1 MAKNKTLE
9 LSIKIAGK
17 MDKSL
22 TAALTGTQNQIS
34 SFATNISKIGTAGLA
49 AMGALAT
56 GAVKVMADCT
66 AEAAK
71 YENYMSDVVKHVDN
85 LADATGKVSNQMANN
100 GKTFA
105 ENYAVMEESLKDL
118 STQIP
123 YTFEDLTRL
132 ASAAGQSGKTLSE
145 LTQTTFLKD
154 IAMWGMAMDISADQA
169 GDWGAKWE
177 QAFKMNHK
185 QVMEVADVINYLG
198 NNYATTAAEIAES
211 VNASASMGQL
221 AGVDVKATAAIAASM
236 QAMGVSSDRVGTSI
250 KRIYTNITKGSA
262 ATAAQEAAFARLGFT
277 ATGIAEAM
285 QADGAGTLLQVFDAV
300 NNLPDAEKLS
310 VLNSL
315 FGQWAV
321 EGGAKITQNLDL
333 LTGMLKEVDN
343 PDIWKG
349 SMEKEF
355 IIKATTPEA
364 IETML
369 GNTRSVLMDD
379 IGTAFLPAK
388 KEFSLAMI
396 DFLNDIRDN
405 MPELT
410 RLAETLGT
418 LASKGVSKLGDAM
431 DWALPYIQKGLD
443 YLVNNGDQ
451 VAGILVKVAAAFAAM
466 KFAPAAEGM
475 LSGAGSLLLG
485 SSSGGG
491 KNSGKTGG
499 LLGGIKSLF
508 QGGQNLAANAGD
520 AFNVGMAAA
529 ASQRQSGDSFM
540 QRLVTGVAG
549 VFSGARNING
559 INSGRANTVANA
571 RNNVAAATSGART
584 WYANVASAGSGLLN
598 TINGATVNAHANASL
613 GKGNFVTNL
622 LSNLFKPTGGQQS
635 LGGGISNLLGS
646 VFSPAKTALANTG
659 VGQYVGG
666 VASSAGNFSSNASS
680 LLFTLLGKSNTAA
693 PGASLAGNL
702 AQGITGTLSSGAGLL
717 STMWGPIASGFGS
730 LLSGALP
737 IVGVISGIIAVVS
750 ILGDNL
756 EGIRNIIGN
765 IFGEQGVAV
774 FDSFT
779 GALGKVGEY
788 FNGLFAEGGVA
799 SALAPLREEVAN
811 LFGPDAAS
819 TFDGVTTILQ
829 SVMGVIQQLVNF
841 AVTTVKPIILDVF
854 NFITQ
859 TVIPIILQTFS
870 AAAPSIAGIISGIGS
885 AVMTVAQIIGQAIQ
899 FVWPVIE
906 AIGTALLNVGQVVI
920 PAVLAYFREFAA
932 GLSSAMESAKTIFD
946 GLTSFI
952 SGVFTGNWEQ
962 AWQGIQD
969 IFGGAFDALIEL
981 CKTPINAVISL
992 INSTISGINGLGITI
1007 PDWVPVLGGKSFSI
1021 NIPQIPML
1029 AKGGFTNGVS
1039 IAGEAG
1045 MEAVISFQRS
1055 VRRDNLKTWAKAGE
1069 LLGVKPVELKD
1080 PGDPPGNG
1088 GGQGNITF
1096 APQIT
1101 IQGNAD
1107 RAVIDQALTEAQARF
1122 EAWYLQMQRRQA
1134 RTAY

>member
-66 AEAAK
+66 TEAAK
-71 YENYMSDVVKHVDN
+71 FENYMSDVVKYVDD
-85 LADATGKVSNQMANN
+85 LADATGKIDT
-100 GKTFA
+100 K
-105 ENYAVMEESLKDL
+105 NYAAMSEAILDL

-123 YTFEDLTRL
+123 YTQEEL
-132 ASAAGQSGKTLSE
+132 AALAGAAGEAGKNMK
-145 LTQTTFLKD
+145 QIFYIDDNGNVAGFLKNV
-154 IAMWGMAMDISADQA
+154 AMAGTAMDISADQA
-169 GDWGAKWE
+169 GAWAAKWE
-177 QAFKMNHK
+177 TAFQIDHSG
-185 QVMEVADVINYLG
+185 VMTLFDQINYL
-198 NNYATTAAEIAES
+198 AANGAASAADIAEV
-211 VNASASMGQL
+211 VNASGSLGGI
-221 AGVDVKATAAIAASM
+221 AGMDPAAIAAMANAMLSM
-236 QAMGVSSDRVGTSI
+236 GSESSVAATSI
-250 KRIYTNITKGSA
+250 NRMLVNMNKGASATK
-262 ATAAQEAAFARLGFT
+262 AQKEAWESLGMT
-277 ATGIAEAM
+277 ATGVAAAM
-285 QADGAGTLLQVFDAV
+285 QEDATGTMIDVLEAIGRLDADKQAATL
-300 NNLPDAEKLS
+300 NT
-310 VLNSL
+310 L
-315 FGQWAV
+315 FGQWAIKDA
-321 EGGAKITQNLDL
+321 AKLAGNIEAYTKSLDMVNDPSL
-333 LTGMLKEVDN
+333 YT
-343 PDIWKG
+343 G
-349 SMEKEF
+349 SMEREF

-364 IETML
+364 LDTML
-369 GNTRSVLMDD
+369 ASSKSALQIEVGN
-379 IGTAFLPAK
+379 AFLPAK

-451 VAGILVKVAAAFAAM
+451 VAGILTKVAAAFAAM
-466 KFAPAAEGM
+466 KFAPAAEGL
-475 LSGAGSLLLG
+475 LSGAGSLLFG
-485 SSSGGG
+485 NSGGG
-491 KNSGKTGG
+491 GKSSGKTGG

-508 QGGQNLAANAGD
+508 QGGQNLATNAGD

-540 QRLVTGVAG
+540 QRLVTNVAG
-549 VFSGARNING
+549 VFSGAKNING

-571 RNNVAAATSGART
+571 RNNVTAAASGARA

-598 TINGATVNAHANASL
+598 TINGATVNAHANASM
-613 GKGNFVTNL
+613 GKGTFATNL

-635 LGGGISNLLGS
+635 LMGGIGNLLGS

-666 VASSAGNFSSNASS
+666 VASSAGNFSSNASG
-680 LLFTLLGKSNTAA
+680 LLFTLFGKSNTAA

-779 GALGKVGEY
+779 GALGKVGEF

-799 SALAPLREEVAN
+799 SALAPLREGIAN

-819 TFDGVTTILQ
+819 AFDGVTTILQ

-920 PAVLAYFREFAA
+920 PAVLEYFSVFAA
-932 GLSSAMESAKTIFD
+932 GLSSALDGVKAIFEGVIAFITGVFSGNWSQAWEGVKSIFTGIFD
-946 GLTSFI
+946 TL
-952 SGVFTGNWEQ
+952 
-962 AWQGIQD
+962 
-969 IFGGAFDALIEL
+969 GALF
-981 CKTPINAVISL
+981 KTPINAVISL
-992 INSTISGINGLGITI
+992 INKAISGINGLGLTI
-1007 PDWVPVLGGKSFSI
+1007 PDWVPLIGGKSFSI

-1045 MEAVISFQRS
+1045 TEAVISFQRS
-1055 VRRDNLKTWAKAGE
+1055 VRRDNLKTWARAGE

-1088 GGQGNITF
+1088 GGQGSITF
-1096 APQIT
+1096 APNIT

-1107 RAVIDQALTEAQARF
+1107 RAVIDQALAEAQAKF

>member
-1 MAKNKTLE
+1 MAKSKTLE

-34 SFATNISKIGTAGLA
+34 SFATSISKIGTAGLA
-49 AMGALAT
+49 AMGALTT
-56 GAVKVMADCT
+56 GAVKVIADCT
-66 AEAAK
+66 TEAAK
-71 YENYMSDVVKHVDN
+71 FENYMSDVVKYVDG
-85 LADATGKVSNQMANN
+85 LADATGKIDT
-100 GKTFA
+100 K
-105 ENYAVMEESLKDL
+105 NYAAMSAAILDL

-123 YTFEDLTRL
+123 YTQEELSAL
-132 ASAAGQSGKTLSE
+132 AGAAGEAGKSME
-145 LTQTTFLKD
+145 QIFHIDSNGNVAGFLKNV
-154 IAMWGMAMDISADQA
+154 AMAGTAMDVSADQA
-169 GDWGAKWE
+169 GAWAAKWE
-177 QAFKMNHK
+177 TAF
-185 QVMEVADVINYLG
+185 QVDHSGIMELFDQINYL
-198 NNYATTAAEIAES
+198 AANGAASAADIAEV
-211 VNASASMGQL
+211 VNASGSLGGI
-221 AGVDVKATAAIAASM
+221 AGMDPAAIAAMANAMLSM
-236 QAMGVSSDRVGTSI
+236 GSESSVAATSI
-250 KRIYTNITKGSA
+250 NRMLVNMNKGASATK
-262 ATAAQEAAFARLGFT
+262 AQKEAWESLGMT
-277 ATGIAEAM
+277 ATGVAAAM
-285 QADGAGTLLQVFDAV
+285 QEDATGTMIDVLEAISRLDADKQAATL
-300 NNLPDAEKLS
+300 NT
-310 VLNSL
+310 L
-315 FGQWAV
+315 FGQWAIKDA
-321 EGGAKITQNLDL
+321 AKLAGNIEAYTKSLDMVNDPSL
-333 LTGMLKEVDN
+333 YT
-343 PDIWKG
+343 G
-349 SMEKEF
+349 SMEREF

-364 IETML
+364 LDTML
-369 GNTRSVLMDD
+369 ASSKTALQIEVGD
-379 IGTAFLPAK
+379 AFLPAK
-388 KEFSLAMI
+388 KEFNLAMI
-396 DFLNDIRDN
+396 DFLNEIRDN

-451 VAGILVKVAAAFAAM
+451 VAGVIAKVAAAFAAM
-466 KFAPAAEGM
+466 KFAPAAEGL
-475 LSGAGSLLLG
+475 LSGAGSLLFG
-485 SSSGGG
+485 GGSGGG
-491 KNSGKTGG
+491 GKSSGKTGG

-508 QGGQNLAANAGD
+508 QGGQNLASNAGD

-549 VFSGARNING
+549 VFSGAKNING

-571 RNNVAAATSGART
+571 RNNVVAAASGARQ
-584 WYANVASAGSGLLN
+584 WYGNVASAGSGLIN
-598 TINGATVNAHANASL
+598 TVKGATVNAHANASL
-613 GKGNFVTNL
+613 GKGSFGTNL
-622 LSNLFKPTGGQQS
+622 LSSLFKSSGGQQS
-635 LGGGISNLLGS
+635 ILGGVGDLLGS

-717 STMWGPIASGFGS
+717 SSIWGPITSGFGS

-756 EGIRNIIGN
+756 EGIRNIIGSV
-765 IFGEQGVAV
+765 FGEQGVAV

-779 GALGKVGEY
+779 GALGKVGEF

-799 SALAPLREEVAN
+799 SALAPLREGIAN
-811 LFGPDAAS
+811 IFGPDAAAA
-819 TFDGVTTILQ
+819 FDGVTTILQ
-829 SVMGVIQQLVNF
+829 SVMGVIGQLVNF

-859 TVIPIILQTFS
+859 TVVPIILQTFS
-870 AAAPSIAGIISGIGS
+870 AAAPAIGGIISGIGS
-885 AVMTVAQIIGQAIQ
+885 AVMTVAEIIGQAIQ

-906 AIGTALLNVGQVVI
+906 GIATALLNVGQVVI
-920 PAVLAYFREFAA
+920 PAVLEYFNVFAQ
-932 GLSSAMESAKTIFD
+932 GIQGVITSVQTIFD
-946 GLTSFI
+946 GLITFI
-952 SGVFTGNWEQ
+952 TGVFTGNWQE
-962 AWQGIQD
+962 AWEGIKQ
-969 IFGGAFDALIEL
+969 IFGGAFDALITL

-992 INSTISGINGLGITI
+992 INSAIRGINGLGITI
-1007 PDWVPVLGGKSFSI
+1007 PDWVPIVGGNSFSI
-1021 NIPQIPML
+1021 NIPEIPML
-1029 AKGGFTNGVS
+1029 AKGGFTSGPS

-1045 MEAVISFQRS
+1045 TEAVISFQRS

-1080 PGDPPGNG
+1080 PGDPPANG
-1088 GGQGNITF
+1088 GGQGSFTF
-1096 APQIT
+1096 APNIV

-1107 RAVIDQALTEAQARF
+1107 RAVIEEALAEAKAQF
-1122 EAWYLQMQRRQA
+1122 ETWYNQMQRRQA

>member
-66 AEAAK
+66 TEAAK
-71 YENYMSDVVKHVDN
+71 FENYMSDVVKYVDG
-85 LADATGKVSNQMANN
+85 LADATGKIDT
-100 GKTFA
+100 K
-105 ENYAVMEESLKDL
+105 NYAAMSEAILDL

-123 YTFEDLTRL
+123 YTQEELSAL
-132 ASAAGQSGKTLSE
+132 AGAAGEAGKSME
-145 LTQTTFLKD
+145 QIFHIDSNGNVAGFLKNV
-154 IAMWGMAMDISADQA
+154 AMAGTAMDVSADQA
-169 GDWGAKWE
+169 GAWAAKWE
-177 QAFKMNHK
+177 TAF
-185 QVMEVADVINYLG
+185 QVDHSGIMELFDQINYL
-198 NNYATTAAEIAES
+198 AANGAASAEDIAEV
-211 VNASASMGQL
+211 VNASGALGGI
-221 AGVDVKATAAIAASM
+221 AGMDPAAIAAMANAMLSM
-236 QAMGVSSDRVGTSI
+236 GSESSVAATSI
-250 KRIYTNITKGSA
+250 NRMLVNMNKGASATK
-262 ATAAQEAAFARLGFT
+262 AQKEAWESLGMT
-277 ATGIAEAM
+277 ATGVAAAM
-285 QADGAGTLLQVFDAV
+285 QEDATGTMIDVLEAIGRLDADKQAATL
-300 NNLPDAEKLS
+300 NT
-310 VLNSL
+310 L
-315 FGQWAV
+315 FGQWAIKDA
-321 EGGAKITQNLDL
+321 AKLAGNIEAYTKSLDMVNDPSL
-333 LTGMLKEVDN
+333 YT
-343 PDIWKG
+343 G
-349 SMEKEF
+349 SMEREF
-355 IIKATTPEA
+355 LIKATTPEA
-364 IETML
+364 LDTML
-369 GNTRSVLMDD
+369 ASSKTALQIEVGD
-379 IGTAFLPAK
+379 AFLPAK
-388 KEFSLAMI
+388 KEFNLAMI

-466 KFAPAAEGM
+466 KFAPAAEGL

-485 SSSGGG
+485 SSGGGG

-499 LLGGIKSLF
+499 LFGGIKSLF

-571 RNNVAAATSGART
+571 RNNVTAAASGART

-717 STMWGPIASGFGS
+717 STMWGPITSGFGS

-779 GALGKVGEY
+779 GALGKVGEF

-799 SALAPLREEVAN
+799 SALAPLREGIAN

-819 TFDGVTTILQ
+819 AFDGVTTILQ

-920 PAVLAYFREFAA
+920 PAVLEYFSVFAE
-932 GLSSAMESAKTIFD
+932 GLSSALDGVKAIFEGVITFITGVFSGNWSQAWEGVKSIFTGIFD
-946 GLTSFI
+946 TL
-952 SGVFTGNWEQ
+952 
-962 AWQGIQD
+962 
-969 IFGGAFDALIEL
+969 GALF
-981 CKTPINAVISL
+981 KTPINAVISL
-992 INSTISGINGLGITI
+992 INKAISGINGLGLTI
-1007 PDWVPVLGGKSFSI
+1007 PDWVPLIGGKSFSI

-1045 MEAVISFQRS
+1045 TEAVISFQRS
-1055 VRRDNLKTWAKAGE
+1055 VRRDNLKTWARAGE

-1101 IQGNAD
+1101 IKGNAD
-1107 RAVIDQALTEAQARF
+1107 RAVIDQALAEAQAKF
-1122 EAWYLQMQRRQA
+1122 EAWYMQMQRRQA

>member
-66 AEAAK
+66 TEAAK
-71 YENYMSDVVKHVDN
+71 FENYMSDVVKYVDG
-85 LADATGKVSNQMANN
+85 LADATGKIDT
-100 GKTFA
+100 K
-105 ENYAVMEESLKDL
+105 NYAAMSEAILDL

-123 YTFEDLTRL
+123 YTQEELSAL
-132 ASAAGQSGKTLSE
+132 AGAAGEAGKSME
-145 LTQTTFLKD
+145 QIFHIDSNGNVAGFLKNV
-154 IAMWGMAMDISADQA
+154 AMAGTAMDVSADQA
-169 GDWGAKWE
+169 GAWAAKWE
-177 QAFKMNHK
+177 TAF
-185 QVMEVADVINYLG
+185 QVDHSGIMELFDQINYL
-198 NNYATTAAEIAES
+198 AANGAASAADIAEV
-211 VNASASMGQL
+211 VNSSGALGGI
-221 AGVDVKATAAIAASM
+221 AGMDPAAIAAMANAMLSM
-236 QAMGVSSDRVGTSI
+236 GSESSVAATSI
-250 KRIYTNITKGSA
+250 NRMLVNMNKGASATK
-262 ATAAQEAAFARLGFT
+262 AQKEAWKSLGMT
-277 ATGIAEAM
+277 ATGVAAAM
-285 QADGAGTLLQVFDAV
+285 QEDATGTMIDVLEAIGRLDADKQAATL
-300 NNLPDAEKLS
+300 NT
-310 VLNSL
+310 L
-315 FGQWAV
+315 FGQWAIKDA
-321 EGGAKITQNLDL
+321 AKLAGNIEAYTKSLDMVNDPSL
-333 LTGMLKEVDN
+333 YT
-343 PDIWKG
+343 G
-349 SMEKEF
+349 SMEREF
-355 IIKATTPEA
+355 LIKATTPEA
-364 IETML
+364 LDTML
-369 GNTRSVLMDD
+369 ASSKTALQIEVGD
-379 IGTAFLPAK
+379 AFLPAK
-388 KEFSLAMI
+388 KEFNLAMI

-410 RLAETLGT
+410 RLAEALGT

-466 KFAPAAEGM
+466 KFAPAAEGL

-485 SSSGGG
+485 SSGGGG

-571 RNNVAAATSGART
+571 RNNVTAAASGART

-613 GKGNFVTNL
+613 GKGNFATNL

-635 LGGGISNLLGS
+635 LWGGISNLLGS

-659 VGQYVGG
+659 AGQYVGG

-717 STMWGPIASGFGS
+717 STMWGPITSGFGS

-779 GALGKVGEY
+779 GALGKVGEF

-799 SALAPLREEVAN
+799 SALAPLREGIAN

-819 TFDGVTTILQ
+819 AFDGVTTILQ

-906 AIGTALLNVGQVVI
+906 GIATALLNVGQVVI
-920 PAVLAYFREFAA
+920 PAVLEYFNVFAQ
-932 GLSSAMESAKTIFD
+932 GIQGVITSVQTIFD
-946 GLTSFI
+946 GLITFI
-952 SGVFTGNWEQ
+952 TGVFTGNWQE
-962 AWQGIQD
+962 AWEGIKQ
-969 IFGGAFDALIEL
+969 IFGGAFDALITL

-992 INSTISGINGLGITI
+992 INSAIRGINGLGITI
-1007 PDWVPVLGGKSFSI
+1007 PDWVPIVGGNSFSI
-1021 NIPQIPML
+1021 NIPEIPML
-1029 AKGGFTNGVS
+1029 AKGGFTSGPS

-1045 MEAVISFQRS
+1045 TEAVISFQRS

-1080 PGDPPGNG
+1080 PGEAPG
-1088 GGQGNITF
+1088 GGQGSFTF
-1096 APQIT
+1096 APNIV

-1107 RAVIDQALTEAQARF
+1107 RAVIDQALAEAKAKF
-1122 EAWYLQMQRRQA
+1122 EGWYLQMQRRQA
-1134 RTAY
+1134 RTSY

>member
-66 AEAAK
+66 TEAAK
-71 YENYMSDVVKHVDN
+71 FENYMSDVVKYVDG
-85 LADATGKVSNQMANN
+85 LADATGKIDT
-100 GKTFA
+100 K
-105 ENYAVMEESLKDL
+105 NYAAMSEAILDL

-123 YTFEDLTRL
+123 YTQEELSAL
-132 ASAAGQSGKTLSE
+132 AGAAGEAGKSME
-145 LTQTTFLKD
+145 QIFHIDSNGNVAGFLKNV
-154 IAMWGMAMDISADQA
+154 AMAGTAMDVSADQA
-169 GDWGAKWE
+169 GAWAAKWE
-177 QAFKMNHK
+177 TAF
-185 QVMEVADVINYLG
+185 QVDHSGIMELFDQINYL
-198 NNYATTAAEIAES
+198 AANGAASAADIAEV
-211 VNASASMGQL
+211 VNSSGALGGI
-221 AGVDVKATAAIAASM
+221 AGMDPAAIAAMANAMLSM
-236 QAMGVSSDRVGTSI
+236 GSESSVAATSI
-250 KRIYTNITKGSA
+250 NRMLVNMNKGASATK
-262 ATAAQEAAFARLGFT
+262 AQKEAWESLGMT
-277 ATGIAEAM
+277 ATGVAAAM
-285 QADGAGTLLQVFDAV
+285 QEDATGTMIDVLEAIGRLDADKQAATL
-300 NNLPDAEKLS
+300 NT
-310 VLNSL
+310 L
-315 FGQWAV
+315 FGQWAIKDA
-321 EGGAKITQNLDL
+321 AKLAGNIEAYTKSLDMVNDPSL
-333 LTGMLKEVDN
+333 YT
-343 PDIWKG
+343 G
-349 SMEKEF
+349 SMEREF
-355 IIKATTPEA
+355 LIKATTPEA
-364 IETML
+364 LDTML
-369 GNTRSVLMDD
+369 ASSKTALQIEVGD
-379 IGTAFLPAK
+379 AFLPAK
-388 KEFSLAMI
+388 KEFNLAMI

-466 KFAPAAEGM
+466 KFAPAAEGL

-485 SSSGGG
+485 CSGGGG

-571 RNNVAAATSGART
+571 RNNVTAAASGART

-613 GKGNFVTNL
+613 GKGNFATNL

-635 LGGGISNLLGS
+635 LWGGISNLLGS

-659 VGQYVGG
+659 AGQYVGG

-717 STMWGPIASGFGS
+717 STMWGPITSGFGS

-779 GALGKVGEY
+779 GALGKVGEF

-799 SALAPLREEVAN
+799 SALAPLREGIAN

-819 TFDGVTTILQ
+819 AFDGVTTILQ

-920 PAVLAYFREFAA
+920 PAVLEYFSVFAE
-932 GLSSAMESAKTIFD
+932 GLSSALDGVKAIFEGVITFITGVFSGNWSQAWEGVKSIFTGIFD
-946 GLTSFI
+946 TL
-952 SGVFTGNWEQ
+952 
-962 AWQGIQD
+962 
-969 IFGGAFDALIEL
+969 GALF
-981 CKTPINAVISL
+981 KTPINAVISL
-992 INSTISGINGLGITI
+992 INKAISGINGLGLTI
-1007 PDWVPVLGGKSFSI
+1007 PDWVPLIGGKSFSI

-1045 MEAVISFQRS
+1045 TEAVISFQRS
-1055 VRRDNLKTWAKAGE
+1055 VRRDNLKTWARAGE

-1088 GGQGNITF
+1088 GGQGGITF
-1096 APQIT
+1096 APNIV

-1107 RAVIDQALTEAQARF
+1107 RAVVEEALARVRQEF
-1122 EAWYLQMQRRQA
+1122 ETWYAQMQRRQA

>member
-22 TAALTGTQNQIS
+22 TAALTGAQNQIS

-66 AEAAK
+66 TEAAK
-71 YENYMSDVVKHVDN
+71 FENYMSDVVKYVDG
-85 LADATGKVSNQMANN
+85 LADATGKIDT
-100 GKTFA
+100 K
-105 ENYAVMEESLKDL
+105 NYAAMSEAILDL

-123 YTFEDLTRL
+123 YTQEELSAL
-132 ASAAGQSGKTLSE
+132 AGAAGEAGKSME
-145 LTQTTFLKD
+145 QIFHIDSNGNVAGFLKNV
-154 IAMWGMAMDISADQA
+154 AMAGTAMDVSADQA
-169 GDWGAKWE
+169 GAWAAKWE
-177 QAFKMNHK
+177 TAF
-185 QVMEVADVINYLG
+185 QVDHSGIMELFDQINYL
-198 NNYATTAAEIAES
+198 AANGAASAADIAEV
-211 VNASASMGQL
+211 VNSSGALGGI
-221 AGVDVKATAAIAASM
+221 AGMDPAAIAAMANAMLSM
-236 QAMGVSSDRVGTSI
+236 GSESSVAATSI
-250 KRIYTNITKGSA
+250 NRMLVNMNKGASATK
-262 ATAAQEAAFARLGFT
+262 AQKEAWKSLGMT
-277 ATGIAEAM
+277 ATGVAAAM
-285 QADGAGTLLQVFDAV
+285 QEDATGTMIDVLEAIGRLDADKQAATL
-300 NNLPDAEKLS
+300 NT
-310 VLNSL
+310 L
-315 FGQWAV
+315 FGQWAIKDA
-321 EGGAKITQNLDL
+321 AKLAGNIEAYTKSLDMVNDPSL
-333 LTGMLKEVDN
+333 YT
-343 PDIWKG
+343 G
-349 SMEKEF
+349 SMEREF
-355 IIKATTPEA
+355 LIKATTPEA
-364 IETML
+364 LDTML
-369 GNTRSVLMDD
+369 ASSKTALQIEVGD
-379 IGTAFLPAK
+379 AFLPAK
-388 KEFSLAMI
+388 KEFNLAMI

-466 KFAPAAEGM
+466 KFAPAAEGL

-485 SSSGGG
+485 SSGGGG

-571 RNNVAAATSGART
+571 RNNVTAAASGART

-613 GKGNFVTNL
+613 GKGNFATNL

-635 LGGGISNLLGS
+635 LWGGISNLLGS

-659 VGQYVGG
+659 AGQYVGG

-717 STMWGPIASGFGS
+717 STMWGPITSGFGS

-779 GALGKVGEY
+779 GALGKVGEF

-799 SALAPLREEVAN
+799 SALAPLREGIAN

-819 TFDGVTTILQ
+819 AFDGVTTILQ

-920 PAVLAYFREFAA
+920 PAVLEYFSVFAE
-932 GLSSAMESAKTIFD
+932 GLSSALDGVKAIFEGVITFITGVFSGNWSQAWEGVKSIFTGIFD
-946 GLTSFI
+946 TL
-952 SGVFTGNWEQ
+952 
-962 AWQGIQD
+962 
-969 IFGGAFDALIEL
+969 GALF
-981 CKTPINAVISL
+981 KTPINAVISL
-992 INSTISGINGLGITI
+992 INKAISGINGLGLTI
-1007 PDWVPVLGGKSFSI
+1007 PDWVPLIGGKSFSI

-1045 MEAVISFQRS
+1045 TEAVISFQRS
-1055 VRRDNLKTWAKAGE
+1055 VRRDNLKTWARAGE

-1080 PGDPPGNG
+1080 PGEAPG
-1088 GGQGNITF
+1088 GGQGSFTF
-1096 APQIT
+1096 APNIV

-1107 RAVIDQALTEAQARF
+1107 RAVIDQALAEAKAQF
-1122 EAWYLQMQRRQA
+1122 EGWYLQMQRRQA
-1134 RTAY
+1134 RTSY

>member
-1 MAKNKTLE
+1 MKNVAMA
-9 LSIKIAGK
+9 
-17 MDKSL
+17 
-22 TAALTGTQNQIS
+22 
-34 SFATNISKIGTAGLA
+34 GTA
-49 AMGALAT
+49 M
-56 GAVKVMADCT
+56 
-66 AEAAK
+66 
-71 YENYMSDVVKHVDN
+71 DV
-85 LADATGKVSNQMANN
+85 
-100 GKTFA
+100 
-105 ENYAVMEESLKDL
+105 
-118 STQIP
+118 
-123 YTFEDLTRL
+123 
-132 ASAAGQSGKTLSE
+132 
-145 LTQTTFLKD
+145 
-154 IAMWGMAMDISADQA
+154 SADQA
-169 GDWGAKWE
+169 GAWAAKWE
-177 QAFKMNHK
+177 TAF
-185 QVMEVADVINYLG
+185 QVDHSGIMELFDQINYL
-198 NNYATTAAEIAES
+198 AANGAASAADIAEV
-211 VNASASMGQL
+211 VNSSGALGGI
-221 AGVDVKATAAIAASM
+221 AGMDPAAIAAMANAMLSM
-236 QAMGVSSDRVGTSI
+236 GSESSVAATSI
-250 KRIYTNITKGSA
+250 NRMLVNMNKGASATK
-262 ATAAQEAAFARLGFT
+262 AQKEAWKSLGMT
-277 ATGIAEAM
+277 ATGVAAAM
-285 QADGAGTLLQVFDAV
+285 QEDATGTMIDVLEAIGRLDADKQAATL
-300 NNLPDAEKLS
+300 NT
-310 VLNSL
+310 L
-315 FGQWAV
+315 FGQWAIKDA
-321 EGGAKITQNLDL
+321 AKLAGNIEAYTKSLDMVNDPSL
-333 LTGMLKEVDN
+333 YT
-343 PDIWKG
+343 G
-349 SMEKEF
+349 SMEREF
-355 IIKATTPEA
+355 LIKATTPEA
-364 IETML
+364 LDTML
-369 GNTRSVLMDD
+369 ASSKTALQIEVGD
-379 IGTAFLPAK
+379 AFLPAK
-388 KEFSLAMI
+388 KEFNLAMI

-466 KFAPAAEGM
+466 KFAPAAEGL

-485 SSSGGG
+485 SSGGGG

-499 LLGGIKSLF
+499 LFGGIKSLF

-571 RNNVAAATSGART
+571 RNNVTAAASGART

-717 STMWGPIASGFGS
+717 STMWGPITSGFGS

-779 GALGKVGEY
+779 GALGKVGEF

-799 SALAPLREEVAN
+799 SALAPLREGIAN

-819 TFDGVTTILQ
+819 AFDGATTILQ

-870 AAAPSIAGIISGIGS
+870 AAAPYIAGIISGIGS

-899 FVWPVIE
+899 FAWPVIE

-920 PAVLAYFREFAA
+920 PAVMECFSVFAA
-932 GLSSAMESAKTIFD
+932 GLSSAIE
-946 GLTSFI
+946 
-952 SGVFTGNWEQ
+952 GVK
-962 AWQGIQD
+962 A
-969 IFGGAFDALIEL
+969 IFGGVITFITGVFSGSWRKALEGIKSIFTGIFDTLGALF
-981 CKTPINAVISL
+981 KTPINAVISL
-992 INSTISGINGLGITI
+992 INKAISGINRLGLTI
-1007 PDWVPVLGGKSFSI
+1007 PDWVPLIGGKSFSI

-1029 AKGGFTNGVS
+1029 AKGGFTSGPS

-1045 MEAVISFQRS
+1045 TEAVISFQRS

-1080 PGDPPGNG
+1080 PGDPPANG
-1088 GGQGNITF
+1088 GGQGSFTF
-1096 APQIT
+1096 APNIV

-1107 RAVIDQALTEAQARF
+1107 RAVIDQALAEAKAQF
-1122 EAWYLQMQRRQA
+1122 EGWYLQMQRRQA

>member
-1 MAKNKTLE
+1 MAKSKTLE

-34 SFATNISKIGTAGLA
+34 SFATSISKIGTAGLA

-56 GAVKVMADCT
+56 GAVKVIADCT
-66 AEAAK
+66 TEAAK
-71 YENYMSDVVKHVDN
+71 FENYMSDVVKYVDG
-85 LADATGKVSNQMANN
+85 LADATGKIDT
-100 GKTFA
+100 K
-105 ENYAVMEESLKDL
+105 NYAAMSAAILDL

-123 YTFEDLTRL
+123 YTQEELSALAGAAGEAGKSMEQIFHIDSNGNVAGFLKNVAMAGTAMDVSADKAGAWAAKWETAFQVDHSGIMELFDQINYL
-132 ASAAGQSGKTLSE
+132 AANGAASAA
-145 LTQTTFLKD
+145 D
-154 IAMWGMAMDISADQA
+154 IAEVVNSSGALGGIAGMDP
-169 GDWGAKWE
+169 
-177 QAFKMNHK
+177 
-185 QVMEVADVINYLG
+185 
-198 NNYATTAAEIAES
+198 
-211 VNASASMGQL
+211 
-221 AGVDVKATAAIAASM
+221 AAIAAMANAMLSM
-236 QAMGVSSDRVGTSI
+236 GSESSVAATSI
-250 KRIYTNITKGSA
+250 NRMLVNMNKGASATK
-262 ATAAQEAAFARLGFT
+262 AQKEAWKSLGMT
-277 ATGIAEAM
+277 ATGVAAAM
-285 QADGAGTLLQVFDAV
+285 QEDATGTMIDVLEAIGRLDADKQAATL
-300 NNLPDAEKLS
+300 NT
-310 VLNSL
+310 L
-315 FGQWAV
+315 FGQWAIKDA
-321 EGGAKITQNLDL
+321 AKLAGNIEAYTKSLDMVNDPSL
-333 LTGMLKEVDN
+333 YT
-343 PDIWKG
+343 G
-349 SMEKEF
+349 SMEREF
-355 IIKATTPEA
+355 LIKATTPEA
-364 IETML
+364 LDTML
-369 GNTRSVLMDD
+369 ASSKTALQIEVGD
-379 IGTAFLPAK
+379 AFLPAK
-388 KEFSLAMI
+388 KEFNLAMI

-405 MPELT
+405 MPEPT

-466 KFAPAAEGM
+466 KFAPAAEGL

-485 SSSGGG
+485 SSGGGG

-571 RNNVAAATSGART
+571 RNNVTAAASGART

-613 GKGNFVTNL
+613 GKGNFATNL

-635 LGGGISNLLGS
+635 LWGGISNLLGS

-659 VGQYVGG
+659 AGQYVGG

-717 STMWGPIASGFGS
+717 STMWGPITSGFGS

-779 GALGKVGEY
+779 GALGKVGEF

-799 SALAPLREEVAN
+799 SALAPLREGIAN
-811 LFGPDAAS
+811 IFGPDAAAA
-819 TFDGVTTILQ
+819 FDGVTTILQ
-829 SVMGVIQQLVNF
+829 SVMGVIGQLVNF

-859 TVIPIILQTFS
+859 TVVPIILQTFS
-870 AAAPSIAGIISGIGS
+870 AAAPAIGGIISGIGS
-885 AVMTVAQIIGQAIQ
+885 AVMTVAEIIGQAIQ

-906 AIGTALLNVGQVVI
+906 AIARALLNVGQVVI
-920 PAVLAYFREFAA
+920 PAVLEYFSVFAD
-932 GLSSAMESAKTIFD
+932 GLSSAIEGVKAIFEGVITFITGIFD
-946 GLTSFI
+946 TL
-952 SGVFTGNWEQ
+952 
-962 AWQGIQD
+962 
-969 IFGGAFDALIEL
+969 GALF
-981 CKTPINAVISL
+981 KTPINAVISL
-992 INSTISGINGLGITI
+992 INKAISGINGLGLKI
-1007 PDWVPVLGGKSFSI
+1007 PDWVPIIGGKNFSI

-1029 AKGGFTNGVS
+1029 AKGGFTSGPS

-1045 MEAVISFQRS
+1045 TEAVISFQRS

-1080 PGDPPGNG
+1080 PGDPPANG
-1088 GGQGNITF
+1088 GGQGSFTF
-1096 APQIT
+1096 APNIV

-1107 RAVIDQALTEAQARF
+1107 RAVIDQALAEAKAQF
-1122 EAWYLQMQRRQA
+1122 EGWYLQMQRRQA
-1134 RTAY
+1134 RTSY

>member
-66 AEAAK
+66 TEAAK
-71 YENYMSDVVKHVDN
+71 FENYMSDVVKYVDG
-85 LADATGKVSNQMANN
+85 LADATGKIDT
-100 GKTFA
+100 K
-105 ENYAVMEESLKDL
+105 NYAAMSEAILDL

-123 YTFEDLTRL
+123 YTQEELSAL
-132 ASAAGQSGKTLSE
+132 AGAAGEAGKSME
-145 LTQTTFLKD
+145 QIFHIDSNGNVAGFLKNV
-154 IAMWGMAMDISADQA
+154 AMAGTAMDVSADQA
-169 GDWGAKWE
+169 GAWAAKWE
-177 QAFKMNHK
+177 TAF
-185 QVMEVADVINYLG
+185 QVDHSGIMELFDQINYL
-198 NNYATTAAEIAES
+198 AANGAASAADIAEV
-211 VNASASMGQL
+211 VNSSGALGGI
-221 AGVDVKATAAIAASM
+221 AGMDPAAIAAMANAMLSM
-236 QAMGVSSDRVGTSI
+236 GSESSVAATSI
-250 KRIYTNITKGSA
+250 NRMLVNMNKGASATK
-262 ATAAQEAAFARLGFT
+262 AQKEAWKSLGMT
-277 ATGIAEAM
+277 ATGVAAAM
-285 QADGAGTLLQVFDAV
+285 QEDATGTMIDVLEAIGRLDADKQAATL
-300 NNLPDAEKLS
+300 NT
-310 VLNSL
+310 L
-315 FGQWAV
+315 FGQWAIKDA
-321 EGGAKITQNLDL
+321 AKLAGNIEAYTKSLDMVNDPSL
-333 LTGMLKEVDN
+333 YT
-343 PDIWKG
+343 G
-349 SMEKEF
+349 SMEREF
-355 IIKATTPEA
+355 LIKATTPEA
-364 IETML
+364 LDTML
-369 GNTRSVLMDD
+369 ASSKTALQIEVGD
-379 IGTAFLPAK
+379 AFLPAK
-388 KEFSLAMI
+388 KEFNLAMI

-466 KFAPAAEGM
+466 KFAPAAEGL

-485 SSSGGG
+485 SSGGGG

-520 AFNVGMAAA
+520 AFNVGMDAA

-571 RNNVAAATSGART
+571 RNNVTAAASGART

-613 GKGNFVTNL
+613 GKGNFATNL

-717 STMWGPIASGFGS
+717 STMWGPITSGFGS

-779 GALGKVGEY
+779 GALGKVGEF

-799 SALAPLREEVAN
+799 SALAPLREGIAN

-819 TFDGVTTILQ
+819 AFDGVTTILQ

-920 PAVLAYFREFAA
+920 PAVLEYFSVFAE
-932 GLSSAMESAKTIFD
+932 GLSSALDGVKAIFEGVITFITGVFSGNWSQAWEGVKSIFTGIFD
-946 GLTSFI
+946 TL
-952 SGVFTGNWEQ
+952 
-962 AWQGIQD
+962 
-969 IFGGAFDALIEL
+969 GALF
-981 CKTPINAVISL
+981 KTPINAVISL
-992 INSTISGINGLGITI
+992 INKAISGINGLGLTI
-1007 PDWVPVLGGKSFSI
+1007 PDWVPLIGGKSFSI

-1045 MEAVISFQRS
+1045 TEAVISFQRS
-1055 VRRDNLKTWAKAGE
+1055 VRRDNLKTWARAGE

-1088 GGQGNITF
+1088 GGQGGITF
-1096 APQIT
+1096 APNIV

-1107 RAVIDQALTEAQARF
+1107 RAVVEEALARARQEF
-1122 EAWYLQMQRRQA
+1122 ETWYAQMQRRQA